1 MTLQMH
7 SEVHSNLFG
16 VEKHALTILGNAS
29 SRFAMRHRAIR
40 STLGSSSSSST
51 ARRYQP
57 RTLVTHAQELQFF
70 QKSALDHL
78 SQVSMAKIVYCV
90 TKKAGLTHAEFF
102 RYWKKTQ

>member
-51 ARRYQP
+51 ARRYFS
-57 RTLVTHAQELQFF
+57 RELWLHTRKSYNFF
-70 QKSALDHL
+70 
-78 SQVSMAKIVYCV
+78 
-90 TKKAGLTHAEFF
+90 KKVRSITC
-102 RYWKKTQ
+102 RR